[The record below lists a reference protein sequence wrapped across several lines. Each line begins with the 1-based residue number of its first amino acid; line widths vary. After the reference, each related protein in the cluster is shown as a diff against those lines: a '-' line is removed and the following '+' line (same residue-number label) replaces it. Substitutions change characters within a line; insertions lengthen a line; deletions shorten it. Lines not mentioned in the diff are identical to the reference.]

1 MDFNDDDD
9 YSSDSSF
16 SDDGSSFRESDDDL
30 DDDLY
35 DELFDDGNIAHYAR
49 HELREINIYNLPIL
63 SLVAYGT
70 FKWCRWL
77 NFWSNLVILCCI
89 CLHLL

>member
-30 DDDLY
+30 DN
-35 DELFDDGNIAHYAR
+35 ELFDDGNIAY
-49 HELREINIYNLPIL
+49 
-63 SLVAYGT
+63 ST
-70 FKWCRWL
+70 
-77 NFWSNLVILCCI
+77 LC
-89 CLHLL
+89 